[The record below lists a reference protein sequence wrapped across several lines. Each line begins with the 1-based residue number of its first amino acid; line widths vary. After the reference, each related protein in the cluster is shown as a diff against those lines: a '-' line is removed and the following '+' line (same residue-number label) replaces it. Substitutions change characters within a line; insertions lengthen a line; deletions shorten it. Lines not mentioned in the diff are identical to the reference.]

1 MIQETINSLKGEL
14 TGMLT
19 QKTGITPDKANA
31 SVDIA
36 KDDIVSGLKK
46 EASNGNISGLMGL
59 LKGGSTSGNPIVTS
73 IVNQYA
79 GSLIAKL
86 GLPES
91 VSKQAA
97 AFAIPFILSKRQ
109 GKTAGKSDT
118 DIAGM
123 LGGDLGGGMGD
134 MLKKGL
140 GGLGGLGGGLGG
152 LFGK

>member
-1 MIQETINSLKGEL
+1 MIQDLVNSMKGEL

-19 QKTGITPDKANA
+19 QKTGLTPDKAGA

-36 KDDIVSGLKK
+36 KDSIANGLKN
-46 EASNGNISGLMGL
+46 ELTGGNISGLMGL
-59 LKGGSTSGNPIVTS
+59 LKGGSTSGNPIVTNL
-73 IVNQYA
+73 VNQYA

-91 VSKQAA
+91 VSKQVAT
-97 AFAIPFILSKRQ
+97 FAVPFILSKIQ
-109 GKTAGKSDT
+109 GRTAGKSDT

-123 LGGDLGGGMGD
+123 LGGDLGGVGD
-134 MLKKGL
+134 LLKKGV
-140 GGLGGLGGGLGG
+140 GGLGGGLGG

>member
-1 MIQETINSLKGEL
+1 MIQDLVNSMKGEL

-19 QKTGITPDKANA
+19 QKTGLTPDKAGA

-36 KDDIVSGLKK
+36 KDSIANGLKN
-46 EASNGNISGLMGL
+46 ELTGSNISGLMGL
-59 LKGGSTSGNPIVTS
+59 LKGGSTSGNPIVTNL
-73 IVNQYA
+73 VNQYA

-91 VSKQAA
+91 VSKQVAT
-97 AFAIPFILSKRQ
+97 FAVPFILSKIQ
-109 GKTAGKSDT
+109 GRTAGKSDT

-123 LGGDLGGGMGD
+123 LGGDLGGVGD
-134 MLKKGL
+134 LLKKGV
-140 GGLGGLGGGLGG
+140 GGLGGGLGG